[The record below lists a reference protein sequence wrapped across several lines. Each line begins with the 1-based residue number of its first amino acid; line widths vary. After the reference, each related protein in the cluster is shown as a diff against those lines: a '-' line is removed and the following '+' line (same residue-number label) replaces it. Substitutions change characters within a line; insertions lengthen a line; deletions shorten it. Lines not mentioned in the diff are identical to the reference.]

1 MRIALSQQVFCHNNI
16 AYDATEHGWYDLLK
30 NQELFFVPNNMT
42 LDFEKLADYV
52 DVFIITGGDNNEL
65 RRSIEIKFTTAMTLR
80 NKPVIGICHG
90 AFLITELLGGT
101 VEEVQGHTETIHNL
115 IYGNRIVAVN
125 SFHNKAITKLHPS
138 GIPLCVDE
146 QGNVEAFIDGKLAGV
161 LWHPERMPDPWFPTE
176 ILDLLG

>member
-16 AYDATEHGWYDLLK
+16 TYDATEHGWYDLLK

-52 DVFIITGGDNNEL
+52 DVFLITGGEDSEK
-65 RRSIEIKFTTAMTLR
+65 RRIVEIKFATAMMQR

-90 AFLITELLGGT
+90 AFLITELLGGI
-101 VEEVQGHTETIHNL
+101 VGDVQGHAGTIHNL
-115 IYGNRIVAVN
+115 IYGKRMIAVN
-125 SFHNKAITKLHPS
+125 SFHDKAITKLHPS
-138 GIPLCVDE
+138 GTPLCVDE

-161 LWHPERMPDPWFPTE
+161 MWHPERMPDPWLPPE